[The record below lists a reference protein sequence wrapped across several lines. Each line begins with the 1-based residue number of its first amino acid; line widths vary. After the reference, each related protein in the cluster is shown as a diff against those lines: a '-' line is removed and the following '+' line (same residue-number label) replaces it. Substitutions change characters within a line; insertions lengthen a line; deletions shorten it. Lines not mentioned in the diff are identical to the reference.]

1 MRPGCRSLNSIDVKE
16 TISKK
21 QLREFGLLIG
31 FGFPI
36 LIGWLIPSLSGHGFR
51 AWTLWI
57 GISGLIIGV
66 TAPSLL
72 YYPYKVWMALGHGLG
87 WVNSHIIL
95 GFVFIFVLQPIA
107 YVMRLTGYDPL
118 RKKRKGEKTY
128 RENRQDHRIDLTR
141 IF

>member
-1 MRPGCRSLNSIDVKE
+1 MKE

-36 LIGWLIPSLSGHGFR
+36 LIGWLLPAVAGHGFR
-51 AWTLWI
+51 TWTLWV
-57 GISGLIIGV
+57 GIPGLILGL
-66 TAPSLL
+66 TAPRLL
-72 YYPYKVWMALGHGLG
+72 HYPYKSWMALGHALG

-95 GFVFIFVLQPIA
+95 GLVFIVILQPIA

-118 RKKRKGEKTY
+118 RRRREGETTY
-128 RENRQDHRIDLTR
+128 RENRQAQKTDLTR

>member
-1 MRPGCRSLNSIDVKE
+1 MKE

-36 LIGWLIPSLSGHGFR
+36 LIGLLIPAVAGHGFR
-51 AWTLWI
+51 AWTLWV
-57 GISGLIIGV
+57 GITGLILGL
-66 TAPSLL
+66 TAPRLL
-72 YYPYKVWMALGHGLG
+72 HYPYKGWMALGHALG

-95 GFVFIFVLQPIA
+95 GLVFIVVLQPIA
-107 YVMRLTGYDPL
+107 YIMRFTGYDPL
-118 RKKRKGEKTY
+118 RRRLNGEKTY
-128 RENRQDHRIDLTR
+128 REPRQDHKTDLTR

>member
-1 MRPGCRSLNSIDVKE
+1 MNVKE

-36 LIGWLIPSLSGHGFR
+36 LIGWLLPSLNGDELR

-57 GISGLIIGV
+57 GISGLIIGL
-66 TAPSLL
+66 TAPRLF
-72 YYPYKVWMALGHGLG
+72 YYPYKVWMAIGYTLG

-95 GFVFIFVLQPIA
+95 GLVFIFVLQPIA
-107 YVMRLTGYDPL
+107 YVMRITGYDPL
-118 RKKRKGEKTY
+118 RRQRKGGGTY
-128 RENRQDHRIDLTR
+128 RENRQEHRIDLTR